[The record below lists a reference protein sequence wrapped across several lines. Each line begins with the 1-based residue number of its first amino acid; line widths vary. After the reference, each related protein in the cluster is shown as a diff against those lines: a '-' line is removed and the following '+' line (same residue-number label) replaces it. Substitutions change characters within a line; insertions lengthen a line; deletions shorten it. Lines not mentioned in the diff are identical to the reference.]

1 MTDQCDISRIRD
13 IIKNDH
19 SSGTSRHLTLQCP
32 TRKDSSDTDY
42 HDNGYYSATF
52 AEEKTTANSWSQT
65 WPQESLFSSDP
76 PLIGYRYNY
85 QKAEFNKNPGEH
97 KLFMNDSLFLP
108 FDVNKY
114 QEAKELQRDL
124 KDYNLARQE
133 ELKPTSLKDLQAYHN
148 ENAAIA
154 VKQFKG
160 NLISVDVNEDIKKGT
175 GLRLSFVLSKGE
187 DGNIP

>member
-1 MTDQCDISRIRD
+1 
-13 IIKNDH
+13 
-19 SSGTSRHLTLQCP
+19 
-32 TRKDSSDTDY
+32 
-42 HDNGYYSATF
+42 
-52 AEEKTTANSWSQT
+52 
-65 WPQESLFSSDP
+65 
-76 PLIGYRYNY
+76 
-85 QKAEFNKNPGEH
+85 
-97 KLFMNDSLFLP
+97 MNDSLFLP
-108 FDVNKY
+108 FDANKY